1 MPRIKPLTDDQASP
15 QARALFDKIQGAFRM
30 VPNIF
35 RTMGHAPDV
44 LRATLALDQAIQGD
58 LDPRL
63 RELAYLKTSQLNH
76 CKYCLHYHSAA
87 AKKVGISEVQIEML
101 DDYEQS
107 SAYNELEKLVLRFAD
122 QWTQRGKVDTEVVS
136 ALSKSLSPSQ
146 LMILA
151 ATVGLANWTNRFNE
165 TFDVHLP

>member
-35 RTMGHAPDV
+35 RTMAHAPDV
-44 LRATLALDQAIQGD
+44 LRATLALDQAIQSD
-58 LDPRL
+58 LDPKL